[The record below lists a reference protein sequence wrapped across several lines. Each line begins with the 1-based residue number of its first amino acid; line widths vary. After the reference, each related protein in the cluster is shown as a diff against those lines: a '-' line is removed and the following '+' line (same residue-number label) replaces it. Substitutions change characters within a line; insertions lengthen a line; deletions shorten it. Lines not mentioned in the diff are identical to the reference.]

1 MTRTQPDTAT
11 GTMAGT
17 ESGASTSAVAAAR
30 SRSRQQTMEQ
40 AAAELPTDNR
50 LYKFVEET
58 SKIPLLV
65 SLRDQV
71 VTLARCA
78 SYVHR
83 SEFSI

>member
-1 MTRTQPDTAT
+1 MTRTQPDTAMT
-11 GTMAGT
+11 GTDSA
-17 ESGASTSAVAAAR
+17 ASATGR
-30 SRSRQQTMEQ
+30 SRSRQQAAEQ

-71 VTLARCA
+71 VTLAMCV
-78 SYVHR
+78 S
-83 SEFSI
+83 FS

>member
-1 MTRTQPDTAT
+1 MARTQPDTA
-11 GTMAGT
+11 AGT
-17 ESGASTSAVAAAR
+17 ESGLSTAGAAATGR
-30 SRSRQQTMEQ
+30 SRLQAAEQ

-71 VTLARCA
+71 VTLARFV
-78 SYVHR
+78 SQTSVL
-83 SEFSI
+83 